1 MNDWNTLT
9 DLEQAQCLYSDMYK
23 DVYGSRPR
31 NFSHLSLAEIELS
44 IAALDA
50 EILDM
55 KRDAEEDADP
65 EAWKKYV

>member
-1 MNDWNTLT
+1 MNWNDLT
-9 DLEQAQCLYSDMYK
+9 PLEQTRVLYSDLHK
-23 DVYGSRPR
+23 DVYGYRPR
-31 NFSHLSLAEIELS
+31 GFSHLSLAELELS

>member
-1 MNDWNTLT
+1 MTLT
-9 DLEQAQCLYSDMYK
+9 DLELTQSLYSDLHK
-23 DVYGSRPR
+23 DVYGFRPKDIM
-31 NFSHLSLAEIELS
+31 HLSLAELDLS
-44 IAALDA
+44 IAALEA